1 MIARNRSTQKE
12 LLDQDNIP
20 FDDIRVNMKELDV
33 INTWLGGHAATLA
46 GLRKLLKTH
55 TWSNEPLHICEIGC
69 GGGDNLRIIRQ
80 WSLKNQI
87 SVQLTGIDKNND
99 CLIYAAERNPGD
111 FFTWIHSDYSMV
123 DFEARKP
130 DILFSSLFCHHFNND
145 ELVSVI
151 RWMWHNCG
159 AGFFINDLHRNSIAY
174 YSIQWLTKFLSNSYL
189 VKHDAPLSVLRG
201 MTRKEWD
208 VVMQKAGISNYN
220 IKWRWAYRWLIT
232 VYP

>member
-1 MIARNRSTQKE
+1 MIFRNRSTQKE

-20 FDDIRVNMKELDV
+20 FDDIRLNMKELDI

-46 GLRKLLKTH
+46 GLRKLLKTYNR
-55 TWSNEPLHICEIGC
+55 SNKPLHICEIGC

-80 WSLKNQI
+80 WCLKNRI
-87 SVQLTGIDKNND
+87 PVQLTGIDKNND
-99 CLIYAAERNPGD
+99 CLTYAAGKNPGD
-111 FFTWIHSDYSMV
+111 YFTWIHSDYSVV
-123 DFEARKP
+123 DFGDRKP
-130 DILFSSLFCHHFNND
+130 EILFSSLFCHHFNNG
-145 ELVSVI
+145 ELVSMI
-151 RWMWHNCG
+151 KWMRNNCR
-159 AGFFINDLHRNSIAY
+159 AGFFINDLHRNSMAY
-174 YSIQWLTKFLSNSYL
+174 YSIRLLTKFFSNSYL

-208 VVMQKAGISNYN
+208 VIMHKAGMVNYD